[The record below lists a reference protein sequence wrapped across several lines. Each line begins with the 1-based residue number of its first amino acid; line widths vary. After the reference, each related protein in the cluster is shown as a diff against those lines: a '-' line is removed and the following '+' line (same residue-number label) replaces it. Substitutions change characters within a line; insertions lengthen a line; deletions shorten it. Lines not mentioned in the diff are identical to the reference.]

1 MIGSFKEFLDKN
13 RISGRHGFCM
23 PPERLETLYDEHAA
37 GLFRYARSILANE
50 QAAKDVLQ
58 EVFVKVARSGMP
70 EVENEKA
77 WLYRL
82 AHNGAIDQLRRSST
96 RRDFERARREDV
108 ETSGPGNAVCDPD
121 RVEIGC
127 QLEAAM
133 AELPPEQQSVVRL
146 RLWQEMTFQEIA
158 TIQGIP
164 LNTAASRFRY
174 ALATLR
180 GRLKP
185 LYEELK

>member
-1 MIGSFKEFLDKN
+1 
-13 RISGRHGFCM
+13 M
-23 PPERLETLYDEHAA
+23 PPERLEALYDDHAA

-50 QAAKDVLQ
+50 SAAKDVLQ
-58 EVFVKVARSGMP
+58 DVFVKLARSGMP

-82 AHNGAIDQLRRSST
+82 AHNAAIDQLRRIAK
-96 RRDFERARREDV
+96 RRDHDRASRE
-108 ETSGPGNAVCDPD
+108 ESGTVHPGNTGSDPD
-121 RVEIGC
+121 R
-127 QLEAAM
+127 
-133 AELPPEQQSVVRL
+133 AELARQLDAAVALLPPLQQSVARL

-174 ALATLR
+174 ALETLR

-185 LYEELK
+185 LYEEWK

>member
-1 MIGSFKEFLDKN
+1 
-13 RISGRHGFCM
+13 M
-23 PPERLETLYDEHAA
+23 PPERLEALYDAHAA

-50 QAAKDVLQ
+50 SAAKDVLQ
-58 EVFVKVARSGMP
+58 DIFVKLARSGMP

-82 AHNGAIDQLRRSST
+82 AHNAAIDQLRRIAT
-96 RRDFERARREDV
+96 RHDRDRASRE
-108 ETSGPGNAVCDPD
+108 ESGTVHPGNNGSDPD
-121 RVEIGC
+121 RAELAR
-127 QLEAAM
+127 QLDAAV
-133 AELPPEQQSVVRL
+133 ALLPPEQQSVARL

-174 ALATLR
+174 ALEALR

-185 LYEELK
+185 IYEEWK

>member
-1 MIGSFKEFLDKN
+1 
-13 RISGRHGFCM
+13 M

-58 EVFVKVARSGMP
+58 EVFVKLAGSGMP

-82 AHNGAIDQLRRSST
+82 AHNRAIDQLRRSET
-96 RRDFERARREDV
+96 RREHAHASRADSES
-108 ETSGPGNAVCDPD
+108 SGPGNAGSDPD
-121 RVEIGC
+121 RAELAR
-127 QLEAAM
+127 QLDAAV
-133 AELPPEQQSVVRL
+133 ALLPPEQQSVARL
-146 RLWQEMTFQEIA
+146 RLWQELTFQEIA

-174 ALATLR
+174 ALETLR
-180 GRLKP
+180 NRLKP

>member
-1 MIGSFKEFLDKN
+1 
-13 RISGRHGFCM
+13 M
-23 PPERLETLYDEHAA
+23 PPERLETLYDEHAS

-82 AHNGAIDQLRRSST
+82 AHNGAVDQLRRSLI
-96 RRDFERARREDV
+96 RRDYDRAQRE
-108 ETSGPGNAVCDPD
+108 ETESSGPGNAGCDPD
-121 RVEIGC
+121 RAEMGR
-127 QLEAAM
+127 QLETAVAQ
-133 AELPPEQQSVVRL
+133 LPLEQESVVRL

>member
-1 MIGSFKEFLDKN
+1 
-13 RISGRHGFCM
+13 M
-23 PPERLETLYDEHAA
+23 PSERLETLYDEHAA

-58 EVFVKVARSGMP
+58 EVFVKLAGSGMP

-82 AHNGAIDQLRRSST
+82 AHNRAIDQLRRSET
-96 RRDFERARREDV
+96 RREHAHASRADSV
-108 ETSGPGNAVCDPD
+108 SSDPGRAGSDPD
-121 RVEIGC
+121 RAELAR
-127 QLEAAM
+127 QLDAAV
-133 AELPPEQQSVVRL
+133 ALLPPEQQSVARL
-146 RLWQEMTFQEIA
+146 RLWQELTFQEIA

-174 ALATLR
+174 ALETLR
-180 GRLKP
+180 NRLKP

>member
-1 MIGSFKEFLDKN
+1 
-13 RISGRHGFCM
+13 M
-23 PPERLETLYDEHAA
+23 PPERLEALYDEHAA
-37 GLFRYARSILANE
+37 GVFCYARSILANE

-58 EVFVKVARSGMP
+58 EVFVKLARSGLP

-82 AHNGAIDQLRRSST
+82 AHNAAVDQLRRSAT
-96 RRDFERARREDV
+96 RRDHHRASREASASVPESD
-108 ETSGPGNAVCDPD
+108 PGSDPD
-121 RVEIGC
+121 RAELGR
-127 QLEAAM
+127 QLDAAV
-133 AELPPEQQSVVRL
+133 ALLPPEQQTVARL

-174 ALATLR
+174 ALESLR

>member
-1 MIGSFKEFLDKN
+1 
-13 RISGRHGFCM
+13 M
-23 PPERLETLYDEHAA
+23 PPERLEALYDEHAA

-58 EVFVKVARSGMP
+58 EVFVKLARSGLP

-82 AHNGAIDQLRRSST
+82 AHNAAIDQIRRSAT
-96 RRDFERARREDV
+96 RREYDRASRDE
-108 ETSGPGNAVCDPD
+108 SGAAAPGGPESDPD
-121 RVEIGC
+121 R
-127 QLEAAM
+127 
-133 AELPPEQQSVVRL
+133 AELGRQLDAAVALLPREQQSVARL

-174 ALATLR
+174 ALETLR

>member
-1 MIGSFKEFLDKN
+1 
-13 RISGRHGFCM
+13 M

-58 EVFVKVARSGMP
+58 EVFVKLAGSGMP

-77 WLYRL
+77 WLYRI
-82 AHNGAIDQLRRSST
+82 AHNGAIDQLRRSKT
-96 RRDFERARREDV
+96 RREHAHASRADAES
-108 ETSGPGNAVCDPD
+108 SGPGNAGSDPD
-121 RVEIGC
+121 RAELAR
-127 QLEAAM
+127 QLDAAV
-133 AELPPEQQSVVRL
+133 ALLPPEQQSVTRL
-146 RLWQEMTFQEIA
+146 RLWQELTFQEIA
-158 TIQGIP
+158 TILGIP

-174 ALATLR
+174 ALETLR
-180 GRLKP
+180 NLLKP